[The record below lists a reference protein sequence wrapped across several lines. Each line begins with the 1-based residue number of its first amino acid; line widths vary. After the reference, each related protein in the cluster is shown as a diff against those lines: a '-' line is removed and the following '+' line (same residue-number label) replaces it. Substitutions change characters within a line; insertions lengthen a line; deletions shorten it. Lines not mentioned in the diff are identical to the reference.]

1 MAETKLFVSYSA
13 KITDKN
19 IKEDS
24 TLIDVTMENTSADA
38 IKFQLYDEA
47 IDPGDYNWTNAD
59 KRNRIKLLSVQSLGE
74 FTRSE

>member
-24 TLIDVTMENTSADA
+24 TLIDVTLENTSADA
-38 IKFQLYDEA
+38 IKFQLYDEV

-59 KRNRIKLLSVQSLGE
+59 KRNRIKLLSVISLGD
-74 FTRSE
+74 FTRSG